1 MSPARSVW
9 MLGGPAVLAAA
20 VAKYR
25 RDLRRDHEQ
34 LAAFEREVIDTPFGR
49 VEYAQAGE
57 GPPVLVGV
65 ASSSHWLRRRVVGH
79 ARRERGANLCLP
91 DQTLERR

>member
-9 MLGGPAVLAAA
+9 MLGGRAVLAAA

-34 LAAFEREVIDTPFGR
+34 LAAFEREVIDTPS
-49 VEYAQAGE
+49 AGSNM
-57 GPPVLVGV
+57 P
-65 ASSSHWLRRRVVGH
+65 RRVRDRQCSSCT
-79 ARRERGANLCLP
+79 ASWAAMTSASDRGA
-91 DQTLERR
+91 